1 MKELLFCF
9 VARLLKL
16 SLPFMIFLVLLAI
29 LVLLFVINYQ
39 TLQYSWERENFKHNF
54 LINWSEMDLE
64 ILVKTWDVLTF
75 FVLI

>member
-16 SLPFMIFLVLLAI
+16 SLPFRIFLVVLAI
-29 LVLLFVINYQ
+29 LVILFVINYQ
-39 TLQYSWERENFKHNF
+39 TLQYSWEGEKLKHNF

-75 FVLI
+75 FVVI